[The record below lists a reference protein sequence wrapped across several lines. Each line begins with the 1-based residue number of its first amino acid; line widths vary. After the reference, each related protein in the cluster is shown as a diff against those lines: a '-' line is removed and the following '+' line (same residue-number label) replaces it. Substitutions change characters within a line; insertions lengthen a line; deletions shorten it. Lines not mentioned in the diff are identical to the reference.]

1 MKKNKIEHYSD
12 KEALEFHN
20 SNKSG
25 KIEINSS
32 KPMTSKRDLA
42 LAYSPGV
49 AAPVKEIFKNV
60 TNYNSISEE
69 MVKRYAPNVVEGVSN
84 LSNWAKNL

>member
-49 AAPVKEIFKNV
+49 AAPVKEIYKN
-60 TNYNSISEE
+60 
-69 MVKRYAPNVVEGVSN
+69 PGVRHQY
-84 LSNWAKNL
+84 L

>member
-25 KIEINSS
+25 KIEIISIFPDLLLRWNSKAS
-32 KPMTSKRDLA
+32 L
-42 LAYSPGV
+42 
-49 AAPVKEIFKNV
+49 
-60 TNYNSISEE
+60 SE
-69 MVKRYAPNVVEGVSN
+69 
-84 LSNWAKNL
+84 